1 MLTTFQKYVLATIAG
16 SAVLLALAISAR
28 GPAFAASPA
37 VTVVASGAAAIPPGV
52 VTVGEA
58 TVMVKP
64 DVAIL
69 SVGAT
74 AQAATA
80 AAAQAQVAERIERML
95 AQARALGFADKDI
108 ATAGY
113 SISPLYA
120 YDDGKAPTITGYQA
134 TQMLTLRLR
143 AIAEAG
149 RALDALVQNDGAT
162 NASIAFTLEDPKA
175 AQAEARRL
183 AVEDARA
190 KAEAMARTAGVSLGG
205 AIAISDT
212 TPVAIPYAEKRYDLA
227 APVPAPA
234 TQIPVGELDVVV
246 HVQVQFAIR

>member
-1 MLTTFQKYVLATIAG
+1 MLTNFQKYVLATIAG
-16 SAVLLALAISAR
+16 GAVLLALAIAAR
-28 GPAFAASPA
+28 GPALAATPA
-37 VTVVASGAAAIPPGV
+37 VTVVPSGGAAIPPGV

-58 TVMVKP
+58 TVKVKP
-64 DVAIL
+64 DIAIL

-80 AAAQAQVAERIERML
+80 ASAQAQVAERIERML

-113 SISPLYA
+113 SIAPLYA
-120 YDDGKAPTITGYQA
+120 YDEGRAPTITGYQA
-134 TQMLTLRLR
+134 TQMLTLKLR
-143 AIAEAG
+143 AIGDAG
-149 RALDALVQNDGAT
+149 KALDALVQNDGAT
-162 NASIAFTLEDPKA
+162 NASVTFTLEDPKP

-183 AVEDARA
+183 AVEEARA
-190 KAEAMARTAGVSLGG
+190 KAEAMARAAGVSLGT

-212 TPVAIPYAEKRYDLA
+212 TPLAIPYAEKRYDLA

-234 TQIPVGELDVVV
+234 TQLPVGELDVVV
-246 HVQVQFAIR
+246 QVQVQFAIQ